1 MNADNWEYVLAY
13 WEILDMMTPCNDRQR
28 DDKIDDISCGTVLSS

>member
-13 WEILDMMTPCNDRQR
+13 WEILDMMTPCNDNYRR
-28 DDKIDDISCGTVLSS
+28 LK